1 MMRNVLHRGVLSTNG
16 EISHIELRKD
26 KGFNNV
32 PLYHLYDV
40 YTVNC
45 KKESIVRGFGGYDNL
60 DEAISAYG
68 RVLGIEISE
77 ETREYIKEKD
87 QQIKL

>member
-1 MMRNVLHRGVLSTNG
+1 MVNNVLHRGVLSING
-16 EISHIELRKD
+16 EISHVELRKD
-26 KGFNNV
+26 KRFNNL

-40 YTVNC
+40 YTVNG
-45 KKESIVRGFGGYDNL
+45 KEESIRGFGGYGNL
-60 DEAISAYG
+60 DDAISAYG

-77 ETREYIKEKD
+77 ETIEYIKEKD

>member
-1 MMRNVLHRGVLSTNG
+1 MVNNVLHRGVLSING
-16 EISHIELRKD
+16 DISHVELRKD

-40 YTVNC
+40 YTVNG

-68 RVLGIEISE
+68 RVLGIEIAG